1 METSY
6 LKQHFGLRIYDIV
19 DHILTKLNAVVREGD
34 TRVVNIKIKDGEDTY
49 LAMRLVFDVEDE
61 SYLKEAKV
69 YGDHAEGLLENGRN
83 KFLIRLFSYTQPFH
97 RFATGIGSK
106 VDFNPIFDALMVGNG
121 DKEFTLHSDKNDSAL
136 NGVAMISTMFIVKDY
151 ESSEGLSYV
160 IKTVDEADFSGNSDV
175 DIVFDAALAVNV
187 SDAEEGE
194 DNVLFTKAIVN
205 KWRNNHYSWMLYN
218 AAEKVYNS
226 WKFTRFK
233 CNIALSVDDMPDLKR
248 LKFIRDVKH
257 QDDHL
262 YGWDWYYILEDGK
275 YRKVKGYILTDRV
288 PTGNGSVCPNQG
300 ARVTLKD
307 PDGVDT
313 TLFMDSYRLSK
324 GMVTTDVISSVGGI
338 YRLNDNFYVQI
349 IV

>member
-205 KWRNNHYSWMLYN
+205 KWRNNHYSWMLGN

-248 LKFIRDVKH
+248 VI
-257 QDDHL
+257 
-262 YGWDWYYILEDGK
+262 EDKLGLFFTSLVCNQS
-275 YRKVKGYILTDRV
+275 YDYTLSRV
-288 PTGNGSVCPNQG
+288 PSFLKLKENREESSGRDFTFKSISVSGINGDVYNSPLVTIYTEYGEKQG
-300 ARVTLKD
+300 A
-307 PDGVDT
+307 
-313 TLFMDSYRLSK
+313 
-324 GMVTTDVISSVGGI
+324 
-338 YRLNDNFYVQI
+338 
-349 IV
+349 

>member
-19 DHILTKLNAVVREGD
+19 GHIRAKLNAVVHDGN
-34 TRVVNIKIKDGEDTY
+34 TRIANIKIKDGEDTY
-49 LAMRLVFDVEDE
+49 LAMRLLFDVEDE

-69 YGDHAEGLLENGRN
+69 YGNHAEGLLENGRD
-83 KFLIRLFSYTQPFH
+83 KFFIRLINHTLPFH

-106 VDFNPIFDALMVGNG
+106 VDFNPIFDALMVGND
-121 DKEFTLHSDKNDSAL
+121 DKEFTLHSDKNDSVL

-160 IKTVDEADFSGNSDV
+160 IKTVDETDFSGNGDV
-175 DIVFDAALAVNV
+175 NIVLDAALAVNV

-205 KWRNNHYSWMLYN
+205 KWRNNHYSWMLGN

-248 LKFIRDVKH
+248 VI
-257 QDDHL
+257 
-262 YGWDWYYILEDGK
+262 EDKLGLFFTSLVCNQS
-275 YRKVKGYILTDRV
+275 YDYALSRV
-288 PTGNGSVCPNQG
+288 PSFLKLKENREESSGRDFTFKSISVSGINGDVYNSPLVTIYTEYGEKQG
-300 ARVTLKD
+300 A
-307 PDGVDT
+307 
-313 TLFMDSYRLSK
+313 
-324 GMVTTDVISSVGGI
+324 
-338 YRLNDNFYVQI
+338 
-349 IV
+349 